1 MYMYDV
7 KIDPSVTDTANP
19 SGRTMRGGGSR
30 VWHDVKSGIPLRV
43 YFVCSF
49 IAFNGQ
55 IHTYTTSTAAANSLA
70 FLYPLDDFHN
80 DDVALFHK
88 GLEMMLLPIFA
99 CVSRRPRGH

>member
-70 FLYPLDDFHN
+70 VCVRPSSIYWMTFTTTTLRCFI
-80 DDVALFHK
+80 K
-88 GLEMMLLPIFA
+88 G
-99 CVSRRPRGH
+99 